1 MELDDLGE
9 QLEAPLGVDAGS
21 VPAYSSIEDAEGR
34 ANTSATSKITFD
46 TVKEFSDFPQKWF
59 DDPDF
64 YKKVLTGVGESANR
78 VHEVLVAYLKATDPA
93 DRNVY
98 RVRLISSYW
107 KLFTDVILMAVD
119 DKKPT
124 PKLLMV
130 RFGMLLPNLVSDE
143 HRKMISSIIF
153 DKRVDEAVWYADEW
167 VALVGSG
174 QVAPLASD
182 EPIPTRKNNASGNG
196 GSNAAEM
203 ARQQANLDKAS
214 GQFDGFSSILTELE
228 QERQGLMSRLNSS
241 IELVNKV
248 MPSSILP
255 TILEPFTEEQRNCF
269 SEIIETC
276 RSLSTLARN
285 LTNNYDKL
293 KEVKEKRD
301 EIEENMKQLAAGG
314 DGPIAQ
320 DKALVAKESEK
331 ISQMV
336 HMSVGRKGNHFP
348 VLASQFFS
356 ANIKQVATREN
367 VIEVLREIEE
377 IDPQVFRREFR
388 RHVHRIPP
396 HVILLPCYGSYGL
409 CWEPYERTNRATSR
423 GRIAVP
429 MFPRDLRIAVVYA
442 IADLRWNQAKDKAAH
457 YWMEEGLTG
466 QFYQWF
472 SETKQR
478 GDVRLSFIEN
488 YILWITQ
495 ESKGMQ
501 KLEREVRGIFWR
513 TMPFSDERKEDLK
526 MRGFV
531 YDDLYKKDLNRAKM
545 M

>member
-1 MELDDLGE
+1 MGLDDLGE
-9 QLEAPLGVDAGS
+9 QIEVPQGVDTAS
-21 VPAYSSIEDAEGR
+21 VPAYSSIEDSEAQTQ
-34 ANTSATSKITFD
+34 NSATAKITFD
-46 TVKEFSDFPQKWF
+46 PVKEFSDPPQKWF

-64 YKKVLTGVGESANR
+64 YKKVLSGVGESANR
-78 VHEVLVAYLKATDPA
+78 VHEVLVSYLKATDPA

-107 KLFTDVILMAVD
+107 KLFSDVSASVVD
-119 DKKPT
+119 DKTPT

-143 HRKMISSIIF
+143 HRKMLSSIIF
-153 DKRVDEAVWYADEW
+153 DKRIDEAVWYADEW
-167 VALVGSG
+167 LTLVGSG
-174 QVAPLASD
+174 QVSPLASD
-182 EPIPTRKNNASGNG
+182 EPIPSRKSEPGSAGN
-196 GSNAAEM
+196 NAAEM
-203 ARQQANLDKAS
+203 AKQQANLDKVR
-214 GQFDGFSSILTELE
+214 GQFEGFSSVLTELE
-228 QERQGLMSRLNSS
+228 QERQSLMSRLNSS
-241 IELVNKV
+241 IELVNKM

-255 TILEPFTEEQRNCF
+255 NILEPFTEEQRNSF
-269 SEIIETC
+269 SDIMETC
-276 RSLSTLARN
+276 RALSTLARN

-293 KEVKEKRD
+293 KEAKEKRD
-301 EIEENMKQLAAGG
+301 EIEEIIKQISSGHE
-314 DGPIAQ
+314 GPMAQ
-320 DKALVAKESEK
+320 DKTLVIKESEK

-348 VLASQFFS
+348 ILASQFFS
-356 ANIKQVATREN
+356 SNIKQVATREN

-442 IADLRWNQAKDKAAH
+442 VADLRWNQAKDKAAH

-501 KLEREVRGIFWR
+501 KLDREVRGIFWR

-545 M
+545 